1 MVTVAPGVH
10 KYWDDGLFVLNPL
23 GVSSDG
29 KVLTAQFFWLC
40 PGHIERLDINTSL
53 LPNDQNEDF
62 IVEPPTLPSNLRQ
75 GGRTSLN
82 NLTPNIR
89 LYNCATDAIIT
100 SGQLVTVSTSDPVS
114 MPLPSME
121 ILQLHWLLH
130 RVLALCAAAGYFGY
144 QGSDDDSEGGR
155 EDELLILTDPV
166 EELLEKASL
175 SNPWVKL
182 GFIPSL
188 EWLEVAAES

>member
-1 MVTVAPGVH
+1 
-10 KYWDDGLFVLNPL
+10 
-23 GVSSDG
+23 
-29 KVLTAQFFWLC
+29 LTAQFFWLC
-40 PGHIERLDINTSL
+40 PGHIDHLDSNTSL
-53 LPNDQNEDF
+53 LPNDQNEAF
-62 IVEPPTLPSNLRQ
+62 IVEPPTPPNNLRQ

-82 NLTPNIR
+82 SLTPNIR

-121 ILQLHWLLH
+121 ILQLHWLH

-144 QGSDDDSEGGR
+144 QGNDDNSEWGR

-166 EELLEKASL
+166 EELLEKTSL
-175 SNPWVKL
+175 SNP
-182 GFIPSL
+182 
-188 EWLEVAAES
+188 